1 MRSRTAVSLIVPA
14 LAIMG
19 CASQKTLD
27 SQTQSANQQ
36 IDDLRQSHVALS
48 AAQQKLE
55 AWLSRLEADSALHA
69 SRLNQMG
76 PTSEEMKRELEAL
89 RAQSA
94 STQSGLSALSD
105 KVDTQGTALAQA
117 REAADDAVK
126 IANDS
131 RMISGKEELKLE
143 LEALR
148 AQSASTQSGLSTLS
162 GKVDTQ
168 GTALVQARE
177 AADDAIKIARDSRM
191 VSGKV
196 VDSLTLTQDMVL
208 YGYEQ
213 PELTAK
219 GRTAMDNLI
228 AKVKPLMPHA
238 FIEIIGFS
246 DDFSLNSQN
255 RQIALERAESVRRY
269 LHEVGGIP
277 LHRMSTIS
285 YGDLKPVA
293 SNATMESRGLN
304 RRVVIQVLK

>member
-1 MRSRTAVSLIVPA
+1 MRLRTVVSLLIPA
-14 LAIMG
+14 LAILG

-27 SQTQSANQQ
+27 SQAQSANQQ
-36 IDDLRQSHVALS
+36 IDDLRQSHATLS

-55 AWLSRLEADSALHA
+55 ARLSRLEADSALHA
-69 SRLNQMG
+69 SRLNQLG
-76 PTSEEMKRELEAL
+76 PSSEELKRELDAL
-89 RAQSA
+89 RSQTAAAQ
-94 STQSGLSALSD
+94 TGLSSLTG
-105 KVDTQGTALAQA
+105 KVDNQGAALAQA
-117 REAADDAVK
+117 RE
-126 IANDS
+126 
-131 RMISGKEELKLE
+131 
-143 LEALR
+143 
-148 AQSASTQSGLSTLS
+148 T
-162 GKVDTQ
+162 
-168 GTALVQARE
+168 
-177 AADDAIKIARDSRM
+177 ADDAIKIARDSRL

-196 VDSLTLTQDMVL
+196 VDSLTLSQDMVL
-208 YGYEQ
+208 YSYEQ

-228 AKVKPLMPHA
+228 TSVKPLMPHA

-293 SNATMESRGLN
+293 SNTSMENRSLN

>member
-1 MRSRTAVSLIVPA
+1 MRLRTVVSLLVPA

-19 CASQKTLD
+19 CASQKTMD
-27 SQTQSANQQ
+27 SQAQSANQQ
-36 IDDLRQSHVALS
+36 IDDLRKSHAALS

-55 AWLSRLEADSALHA
+55 ARLSRLEADSTIHA
-69 SRLNQMG
+69 SRLDQMG
-76 PTSEEMKRELEAL
+76 PTSEELKRELEAL
-89 RAQSA
+89 RTQSA
-94 STQSGLSALSD
+94 STQSGLSALSG
-105 KVDTQGTALAQA
+105 KVDSQGTALAEV
-117 REAADDAVK
+117 RETAEDAV
-126 IANDS
+126 
-131 RMISGKEELKLE
+131 
-143 LEALR
+143 
-148 AQSASTQSGLSTLS
+148 
-162 GKVDTQ
+162 
-168 GTALVQARE
+168 
-177 AADDAIKIARDSRM
+177 KIARDSRM

-208 YGYEQ
+208 YSYEQ

-219 GRTAMDNLI
+219 GRVAMDNLI
-228 AKVKPLMPHA
+228 ASVKPLMPHA

-269 LHEVGGIP
+269 LHEIGGIP

-293 SNATMESRGLN
+293 SNATMESRSLN

>member
-1 MRSRTAVSLIVPA
+1 MRVRTIVSLLVPA
-14 LAIMG
+14 LVVMG

-27 SQTQSANQQ
+27 SQAQSANQQ
-36 IDDLRQSHVALS
+36 IDELRQSHAALS

-55 AWLSRLEADSALHA
+55 ARLSRLEGDSALHA
-69 SRLNQMG
+69 SRLNQLG
-76 PTSEEMKRELEAL
+76 PSSEELKRELDTL
-89 RAQSA
+89 RAQA
-94 STQSGLSALSD
+94 TAAQAGLSSLSGR
-105 KVDTQGTALAQA
+105 VDSQGNALA
-117 REAADDAVK
+117 
-126 IANDS
+126 
-131 RMISGKEELKLE
+131 
-143 LEALR
+143 
-148 AQSASTQSGLSTLS
+148 
-162 GKVDTQ
+162 
-168 GTALVQARE
+168 QARE

-191 VSGKV
+191 VSGKI
-196 VDSLTLTQDMVL
+196 VDSLTLTQDLVL
-208 YGYEQ
+208 YTYEQ

-219 GRTAMDNLI
+219 GRAAMDKLI
-228 AKVKPLMPHA
+228 ESVKPQMPHA

-293 SNATMESRGLN
+293 SNTSMENRALN